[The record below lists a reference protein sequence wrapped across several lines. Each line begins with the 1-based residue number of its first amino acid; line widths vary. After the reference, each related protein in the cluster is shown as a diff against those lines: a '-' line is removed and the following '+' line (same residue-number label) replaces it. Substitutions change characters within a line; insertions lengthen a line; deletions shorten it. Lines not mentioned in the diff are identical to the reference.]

1 MFSIDFDVTDVPR
14 DRFLVAGQA
23 WQRCR
28 SGRADPDR
36 FGLTF
41 TREAGY
47 WWIAA
52 NLMRDAAALA
62 SIELL
67 PWDCW
72 GAMPMPDTL
81 ISNDDYALFDRRA
94 ALTQTPDSAFAQLRE
109 LCQDDR
115 LRVPPVVRNAV
126 RQRDEAIE

>member
-1 MFSIDFDVTDVPR
+1 MQVHDRSALAFYAQPAVMTSAGCYASLLDPPR
-14 DRFLVAGQA
+14 DIAGLA
-23 WQRCR
+23 AV
-28 SGRADPDR
+28 GH
-36 FGLTF
+36 GLLIHEYLA
-41 TREAGY
+41 EAY
-47 WWIAA
+47 EV
-52 NLMRDAAALA
+52 M
-62 SIELL
+62 L

-81 ISNDDYALFDRRA
+81 ISNDDFALFDCLA